1 MAEIGATAAA
11 TESEEKAK
19 ESNEEYSSEGQSRRL
34 VKETWEELSQC
45 LIKGLKDKLRYP
57 G

>member
-34 VKETWEELSQC
+34 VKETWEESSQC